1 MINTNLAEKLTIV
14 RVPVKELKP
23 SAYNPRKWDDKAIAD
38 MKESITRFGL
48 VDPLIVNSAPER
60 KNIVIGGH
68 LRLKVATLL
77 GFTEVPIVYLNISE
91 IEKEKELNLR
101 LNKNVGSWDEELL
114 KAFDTN
120 LLLDVGFT
128 PDDLNGF
135 FDDVLEIADDD
146 FNVNEELAKIITPE
160 TKPGDLYQLGDHRLL
175 CGNSLDANDVAKLMG
190 NDHAGMVFSDPPY
203 NINLDY
209 RKGIGTKGKYT
220 TDKLVNDNKG
230 VKEYEQFLD
239 VAIKNALAASNPDAH
254 VFFWCDEKYV
264 WLLQTLYEKHGI
276 KNRRLCLWIKN
287 NFDPTPQVAF
297 NKVIEFCVYGTR
309 GTPTLNA
316 NLKNLSEVLNKEVN
330 SIGLYDDLMSIVQ
343 LWLVKRDTTTDY
355 EHPTQKPITLCEKP
369 IKRCSAPGEI
379 ILDLFGGSGST
390 MIAAEQLKRRAYL
403 VELDPTFCDLII
415 RRWEHFTG
423 NHAKRLN

>member
-1 MINTNLAEKLTIV
+1 MTNTNLADRLTIV
-14 RVPVKELKP
+14 RVPVKELKA
-23 SAYNPRKWDDKAIAD
+23 SAYNPRKWDEKAIAD

-48 VDPLIVNSAPER
+48 VDPLLVNGAPER

-68 LRLKVATLL
+68 LRLKVAILL
-77 GFTEVPIVYLNISE
+77 GFTEVPVVYLTIPD

-101 LNKNVGSWDEELL
+101 LNKNVGVWDEELL

-128 PDDLNGF
+128 PDELNGF
-135 FDDVLEIADDD
+135 FDDVLEIQDDG
-146 FNVNEELAKIITPE
+146 FNVEEELAKIVTPE

-175 CGNSLDANDVAKLMG
+175 CGNSLDAKDVMKLMG
-190 NDHAGMVFSDPPY
+190 EDRANVVFSDPPY

-220 TDKLVNDNKG
+220 TDKLVDDNKG

-239 VAIKNALAASNPDAH
+239 DAIKNALTASNPDAH
-254 VFFWCDEKYV
+254 VFFRCDEKYV
-264 WLLQTLYEKHGI
+264 WLLQTLYKKHGV
-276 KNRRLCLWIKN
+276 KNRRLCLWVKN

-297 NKVIEFCVYGTR
+297 NKVIELCVYGTR
-309 GTPTLNA
+309 GNPSLNPA
-316 NLKNLSEVLNKEVN
+316 LKNLSEIMNKETN

-343 LWLVKRDTTTDY
+343 LWLVKRDATTDY

-369 IKRCSAPGEI
+369 IKRCSSPGEI

-390 MIAAEQLKRRAYL
+390 LIAAEQLKRRAYL

>member
-1 MINTNLAEKLTIV
+1 MNTNFTEKLTIV
-14 RVPVKELKP
+14 RVPVKDLKA
-23 SAYNPRKWDDKAIAD
+23 SAYNARKWDEKAIAD
-38 MKESITRFGL
+38 MKESISRFGL
-48 VDPLIVNSAPER
+48 VDPLLVNGAPER

-77 GFTEVPIVYLNISE
+77 GFTEVPVVYLTIPD

-101 LNKNVGSWDEELL
+101 LNKNVGAWDEELL
-114 KAFDTN
+114 KLFDTN

-128 PDDLNGF
+128 PDELNGF
-135 FDDVLEIADDD
+135 FDDVLEIQDDG
-146 FNVNEELAKIITPE
+146 FNVEEELAKIVTPE

-175 CGNSLDANDVAKLMG
+175 CGNSLDAKDVMKLMG
-190 NDHAGMVFSDPPY
+190 DARANMVFSDPPY

-220 TDKLVNDNKG
+220 TDKLVDDNKG
-230 VKEYEQFLD
+230 AKEFEQFLD
-239 VAIKNALAASNPDAH
+239 DAIKNALAASKPDAH

-264 WLLQTLYEKHGI
+264 WLLQKLYEEHGI
-276 KNRRLCLWIKN
+276 VNRRLCFWVKN

-297 NKVIEFCVYGTR
+297 NKVIELCVYGTR
-309 GTPTLNA
+309 GTPPLNPA
-316 NLKNLSEVLNKEVN
+316 LKNLSEVMNKEAN

-343 LWLVKRDTTTDY
+343 LWLVKRDATTDY

-369 IKRCSAPGEI
+369 LKRCSAPGEI

-390 MIAAEQLKRRAYL
+390 LIAAEQLKRRAFL
-403 VELDPTFCDLII
+403 VEIDPTFCDVII
-415 RRWEHFTG
+415 RRWETFTG